1 MLSEPVAVTLLVIE
15 ALEALDVAY
24 LIGGSL
30 ASAIHGVARATQD
43 ADLAASG
50 HHKQTFAGIWV
61 EAIPR

>member
-30 ASAIHGVARATQD
+30 R
-43 ADLAASG
+43 
-50 HHKQTFAGIWV
+50 
-61 EAIPR
+61 